1 MSSCYTNLLSGH
13 ITWKRKID
21 PPSIPSPGK
30 SFGYEEGTDGALLPQ
45 GGPEKDATLGP
56 AYYKP
61 DQVNSAPS

>member
-1 MSSCYTNLLSGH
+1 M
-13 ITWKRKID
+13 D

-45 GGPEKDATLGP
+45 AGPDKDSSLGP

-61 DQVNSAPS
+61 GVVCTTLFSAHFGMFQT